1 MWWWAV
7 GSALVALTKTAVVD
21 TALELLRESGLPG
34 MSMRTLATRLGVQAS
49 ALYWHV
55 PSKQALLTAIAERIL
70 ATIGPVGEARSAAEE
85 LRAVGEALRAAV
97 TGVPDGAEIVALGL
111 AAGAVNPVVE
121 VIDAACTRHGLD
133 GRGPGLATA
142 LTGYVVGLSLEEQ
155 THHNLTVAD
164 PATPPVEFDA
174 RFEQGL
180 DALLTGVG

>member
-1 MWWWAV
+1 M
-7 GSALVALTKTAVVD
+7 ALTKTAVVD

-34 MSMRTLATRLGVQAS
+34 MSMRTLATRLGVQPS

-55 PSKQALLTAIAERIL
+55 PSKQALLAAVAERVL
-70 ATIGPVGEARSAAEE
+70 ATMGPVGAGRSAAEE

-111 AAGAVNPVVE
+111 AAGAANPVAEVVE
-121 VIDAACTRHGLD
+121 AAGSRHGIA
-133 GRGPGLATA
+133 GRAPGLTTA

-174 RFEQGL
+174 RFDQGL
-180 DALLTGVG
+180 DALLTGVPD